1 MKIITLAFAIALLS
15 SAVWPNIALAAS
27 ATTTFHGQSGRVTG
41 KARSDGGITTFYDP
55 AGRVTGKARSEHGTT
70 TYYDAAGRVVGK
82 ARSTKQ

>member
-41 KARSDGGITTFYDP
+41 KARSDG
-55 AGRVTGKARSEHGTT
+55 KARSEHGTT